1 MGIKQ
6 YVLKV
11 YYMEDLKNTKRYKR
25 AQGQESIDEEQAK
38 KMEEKRQAALEVGQ
52 KEDQTKEES
61 PQKA

>member
-1 MGIKQ
+1 MIKQ

-25 AQGQESIDEEQAK
+25 VYGQESIYEEQAK
-38 KMEEKRQAALEVGQ
+38 EMEEKGQAALEVGQ
-52 KEDQTKEES
+52 KEDQKKEES